1 MIDMNTCSYD
11 EDEAVKRH
19 NNLLGQMKINAL
31 QIDALTDLLEPRQQD
46 YWYEL
51 FEKKCERLGID
62 AISGLTEEE
71 ENQ

>member
-1 MIDMNTCSYD
+1 
-11 EDEAVKRH
+11 
-19 NNLLGQMKINAL
+19 MKINAL

-62 AISGLTEEE
+62 AISGLSLHILAKRE